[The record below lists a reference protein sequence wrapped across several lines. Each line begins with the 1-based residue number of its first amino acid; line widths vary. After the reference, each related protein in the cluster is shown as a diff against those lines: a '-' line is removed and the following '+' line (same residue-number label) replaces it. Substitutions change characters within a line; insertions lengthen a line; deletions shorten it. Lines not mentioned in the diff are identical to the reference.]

1 MNLSTE
7 LFQQVMTSLA
17 AGDATNLPSIT
28 LKSDDP
34 GSEQRRGPR
43 FAADGG
49 SRVRLIPLT
58 DSFAP
63 GPLDVNVRDISP
75 GGVRFEHAGRIHLDE
90 QFVLLLPTPDDG
102 DLAILCG
109 VAYWQPIASDSVA
122 VGAKFNRIL
131 RQGSTQPAA
140 TPARERAKRMRRAV

>member
-1 MNLSTE
+1 MNLSEE

-28 LKSDDP
+28 MKDEA

-63 GPLDVNVRDISP
+63 GPLDVSVCDVSP
-75 GGVRFEHAGRIHLDE
+75 GGVRFEYPGRINLDE

-102 DLAILCG
+102 DLAVLCG
-109 VAYWQPIASDSVA
+109 VAYWQPVSGAVVA

-131 RQGSTQPAA
+131 RQGSAQPAKTTAHA
-140 TPARERAKRMRRAV
+140 TKPMRRAV